1 MLKKICILGLGYVGL
16 PTASMFATSGFQVVG
31 VDSNQNI
38 VETLSRG
45 DIHIKEPG
53 LHTLV
58 QAAVRSGRLK
68 VKSKV
73 ESADVFIIAVPTP
86 INKDKKADMTYVK
99 NASYEIS
106 SVLKS
111 GNLVILESTSPPG
124 TCNKLLKPI
133 LEESELKAG
142 IDFELAHCPER
153 VVPGRTMK
161 ELIGNDR
168 IIGGIN
174 LKSAESS
181 SDLYKAFVEGKIYLT
196 DCTTAE
202 MVKLMENTYR
212 DVNIALANE
221 LAIICEKLNINAW
234 EVIKLSNLHPRVN
247 IHWPGPGVGGHCIPV
262 DPWFI
267 VEQMPNASNLISLA
281 RTINDGMPA
290 HIVERVKVILNN
302 IPSPQVAILG
312 VSYKGNIDD
321 IRETPALGVIRGLK
335 QTNFNF
341 KIYDPHVH
349 SFEYELST
357 LGDSLSGADCIL
369 LLTDHDEF
377 KFLNPQEASKLIRHR
392 IIYDTRNVLDHELW
406 KKYGFIV
413 YQHGVGNIK

>member
-16 PTASMFATSGFQVVG
+16 PTASMFATSGFEVVG
-31 VDSNQNI
+31 VDSNQSI
-38 VETLSRG
+38 VETLNRG

-68 VKSKV
+68 VKPKV

-106 SVLKS
+106 SVLRT

-124 TCNKLLKPI
+124 TCSKLLKPI
-133 LEESELKAG
+133 LEESELKAE

-161 ELIGNDR
+161 ELIGNNR
-168 IIGGIN
+168 VIGGIN
-174 LKSAESS
+174 LKSAKSASE
-181 SDLYKAFVEGKIYLT
+181 LYKAFVEGKIYLT

-221 LAIICEKLNINAW
+221 LSIICEKLDINVW
-234 EVIKLSNLHPRVN
+234 EVIKLANLHPRVN

-267 VEQMPNASNLISLA
+267 VEQVPDASKLISLA

-290 HIVERVKVILNN
+290 HIVERIKLILNG
-302 IPSPQVAILG
+302 IQSPQVAILG
-312 VSYKGNIDD
+312 ISYKGNIDD
-321 IRETPALGVIRGLK
+321 IRETPALEVIQGLK
-335 QTNFNF
+335 KANVNF
-341 KIYDPHVH
+341 KIYDPHVR
-349 SFEYELST
+349 SFKYELST
-357 LGDSLSGADCIL
+357 LENSLSGADCIL
-369 LLTDHDEF
+369 LFTDHDEF
-377 KFLNPQEASKLIRHR
+377 KFLNPQEVSKLVRHR
-392 IIYDTRNVLDHELW
+392 IVYDTRNVLDHELW
-406 KKYGFIV
+406 KKYRFIV
-413 YQHGVGNIK
+413 YQHGVGNIE